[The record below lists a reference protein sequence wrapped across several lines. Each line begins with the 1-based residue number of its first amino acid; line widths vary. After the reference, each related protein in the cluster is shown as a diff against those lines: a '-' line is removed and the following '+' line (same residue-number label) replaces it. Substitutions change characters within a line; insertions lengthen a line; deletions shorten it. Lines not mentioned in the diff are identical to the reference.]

1 MRPKGIRGNNLRF
14 FISPDIRKNSLLRL
28 IIVFTVL
35 FFVLLWLTNLLLYL
49 QIGFSY
55 DSVVEYYRGSE
66 ANFRPPKSYMG
77 MLEEAH
83 FHFFS
88 MAVILVT
95 LNHLILFTA
104 LGNIWK
110 LLLIVSS
117 FLSAL
122 GDIAG
127 GWLIRY
133 VSPYFAYLK
142 ISSVIVLQV
151 SLALLMII
159 IVWFLYS
166 SGKRSDQQYF
176 P

>member
-1 MRPKGIRGNNLRF
+1 MRF
-14 FISPDIRKNSLLRL
+14 FVSPDIRKNSLLRL

-35 FFVLLWLTNLLLYL
+35 FFVLLWVTNLLLYL

-66 ANFRPPKSYMG
+66 ANFRPPKSYLG

-95 LNHLILFTA
+95 LNHLILFTS
-104 LGNIWK
+104 LGIRWK

-133 VSPYFAYLK
+133 VSTDFAYLK
-142 ISSVIVLQV
+142 IASVIVLQV
-151 SLALLMII
+151 SLAALMII
-159 IVWFLYS
+159 TIWFLYS
-166 SGKRSDQQYF
+166 MRNGEYRPS